1 MRQCAQDWRRGI
13 ARDLSPLRPWAR
25 RFALVIEID
34 GSYGEG
40 GGQLV
45 RTAVALSA
53 LTGRQ
58 LRLRNVRANRARP
71 GLAAQHLAAIRA
83 VAALCDARC
92 EGLELRAGAFTF
104 EPRARPAGGELRADV
119 GTAGSVTLV
128 LQALLPVLLAASASS
143 RIVVSG
149 GTDVRQAPSWDYFCE
164 VLLGLI
170 ARMQLRVHASLVRR
184 GYYPRGGGEVMLEV
198 DPGVPAPLD
207 LRSRALSWRIGGE
220 AHVANL
226 PVTIA
231 ERMRDAALAA
241 LGREAAIGARAL
253 GPDEAAGTGGA
264 ITAWA
269 ESEAVLLGASH
280 IAERGVRAEAL
291 GEAVGRE
298 IAANLASGATLD
310 VHAADQVLVYL
321 AMARSSSS
329 FTARTVSS
337 HARTAMWIIPQFLP
351 VHFAIEEEVALA
363 RISATP

>member
-1 MRQCAQDWRRGI
+1 
-13 ARDLSPLRPWAR
+13 
-25 RFALVIEID
+25 VIDVD

-53 LTGRQ
+53 LAGRP

-71 GLAAQHLAAIRA
+71 GLAAQHLAAVRA

-92 EGLELRAGAFTF
+92 EGLELRASAFTF
-104 EPRARPAGGELRADV
+104 EPRALPAGGALRADV

-128 LQALLPVLLAASASS
+128 LQALVPVLLAARAPA
-143 RIVVSG
+143 RVVVTG
-149 GTDVRQAPSWDYFCE
+149 GTDVRQAPSWDYFCG
-164 VLLGLI
+164 VLLRLL
-170 ARMQLRVHASLVRR
+170 ARMGLQVRASIARR
-184 GYYPRGGGEVMLEV
+184 GYYPRGGGKVTLEV
-198 DPGVPAPLD
+198 EPSIPAPLD

-241 LGREAAIGARAL
+241 LGREGAIGARAV
-253 GPDEAAGTGGA
+253 GDEEAAGTGGA

-269 ESEAVLLGASH
+269 ESEAGLLGASR

-298 IAANLASGATLD
+298 IAADLASGATLD
-310 VHAADQVLVYL
+310 AHAADQVLVYL
-321 AMARSSSS
+321 AMAQSRSS
-329 FTARTVSS
+329 FTTRTVSS
-337 HARTAMWIIPQFLP
+337 HARTAMWLIPQFLP
-351 VHFAIEEEVALA
+351 VRFAIEEEGGLA
-363 RISATP
+363 CVSATPRPREPH